1 MNQVLEASLL
11 PPECPIAGSWI
22 GRRVAGIWI
31 RHSSISCWCPKCHL
45 ITALYSIDD
54 VVGNDL
60 ATVALDTS
68 CESSKNPLLNEKKK
82 KIPLG
87 TWLLKIQ
94 LCLSSLLKGKPV
106 SLHYFPTL
114 TYHSSDPEA
123 VVWNCLTDPLAT
135 STFLRHMLTLLLIHV
150 RNNASTSCCKKT
162 EDLI

>member
-82 KIPLG
+82 KNPSRYMAFKNSVMSIKFIKRKTSQLA
-87 TWLLKIQ
+87 LLPYPDIS
-94 LCLSSLLKGKPV
+94 LFWPWGSCLELFNRSFGH
-106 SLHYFPTL
+106 LHISQAHAYTIA
-114 TYHSSDPEA
+114 DPCQE
-123 VVWNCLTDPLAT
+123 
-135 STFLRHMLTLLLIHV
+135 
-150 RNNASTSCCKKT
+150 
-162 EDLI
+162 